1 MIVNP
6 EDRETFRKS
15 QIDQFLAH
23 VAETYL
29 KQTGVGIDDQIVND
43 YGDIS
48 RKPSEAMVVL
58 ATILS
63 TTGQGTLATEGPDH
77 AARAM
82 IGACE
87 IIREAWGE

>member
-1 MIVNP
+1 MNLVGP
-6 EDRETFRKS
+6 EDRETFKKAA
-15 QIDQFLAH
+15 IDQFLAH
-23 VAETYL
+23 VAETQQKMTGEPL
-29 KQTGVGIDDQIVND
+29 CPLDRQT
-43 YGDIS
+43 
-48 RKPSEAMVVL
+48 MVVL